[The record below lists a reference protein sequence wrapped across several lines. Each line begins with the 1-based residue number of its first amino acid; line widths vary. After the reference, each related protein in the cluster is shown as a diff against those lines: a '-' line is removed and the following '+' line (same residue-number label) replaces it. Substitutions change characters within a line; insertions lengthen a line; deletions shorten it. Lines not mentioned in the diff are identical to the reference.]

1 MTVQL
6 LGPRKVTEMTT
17 KLRFGSQLEANLFEK
32 ALKDQRV
39 PFERQGPVT
48 IEIPQKLSQ
57 QAVDWLEDVS
67 HIHCI
72 GRRD

>member
-1 MTVQL
+1 MDS
-6 LGPRKVTEMTT
+6 MT

-32 ALKDQRV
+32 ALKDQHV

-48 IEIPQKLSQ
+48 IAIPQKLSE
-57 QAVDWLEDVS
+57 QAVDWLESLS
-67 HIHCI
+67 HVHCI